1 MSSKLTE
8 QIMLLTRKGLSTRQ
22 IAEILNTTMNNVAV
36 LRSKHRKR
44 AGTQVRGYNR
54 CPLCGRPRA
63 FFRRFK
69 MCRLCLRDLAR
80 RGEIPG
86 LTKASW

>member
-1 MSSKLTE
+1 MAKTCLRVKAQRSPKFKV
-8 QIMLLTRKGLSTRQ
+8 RK
-22 IAEILNTTMNNVAV
+22 
-36 LRSKHRKR
+36 
-44 AGTQVRGYNR
+44 YNR

-63 FFRRFK
+63 FYRRFQ

-80 RGEIPG
+80 KGQIPG

>member
-1 MSSKLTE
+1 MAKTCLRVKAE
-8 QIMLLTRKGLSTRQ
+8 RKPKFKSR
-22 IAEILNTTMNNVAV
+22 
-36 LRSKHRKR
+36 R
-44 AGTQVRGYNR
+44 YNR

-63 FFRRFK
+63 YYRRFK

-80 RGEIPG
+80 KGQIPG